1 MVDLARTEE
10 QMLAEIGW
18 AASSTAEWT
27 STTSG
32 NGSAPDGPWRLTGRT
47 PDELLGIL
55 RKAFSS
61 RYAHLP
67 KAHVSA
73 DLIYLVKKGLGNAY
87 KWGNTRDSQKLLR
100 VSTIVTDIGAVIKI
114 SDQGDG
120 FDPGH
125 VVEQFARHERYFSH
139 AGSGFSHF
147 HNTTSVISY
156 ADGGRTLLIRFLC
169 DAEAGRVISEN
180 NGNGANGKG
189 LKKRWIDLT
198 HLRLHDHVKVKGAV
212 RSDGSFTALKVS
224 LKPVE
229 ELAVIQAQLRH
240 VENNGHRVIRILH
253 ATLTLSDNTQIVDLE
268 PVHLD
273 FGALRAGQIVEVTG
287 RYSLAEGF
295 SPVKLQLRNGSSP
308 DHAVLKGR
316 IEAIN
321 RADGTFRVLGVTVTT
336 DDQTELFD
344 KR

>member
-18 AASSTAEWT
+18 VASSTAEWAPA
-27 STTSG
+27 TSG
-32 NGSAPDGPWRLTGRT
+32 DGSTPDGPWRLTGRT
-47 PDELLGIL
+47 PDHLLEIL
-55 RKAFSS
+55 RKALSS
-61 RYAHLP
+61 RYAHLS
-67 KAHVSA
+67 KARVSA
-73 DLIYLVKKGLGNAY
+73 DLIYLLKKGLGNAY
-87 KWGNTRDSQKLLR
+87 KWGNKRDSQKLLR
-100 VSTIVTDIGAVIKI
+100 VSTVVTDIGAVVKI
-114 SDQGDG
+114 SDEGDG
-120 FDPGH
+120 FDPGR
-125 VVEQFARHERYFSH
+125 VVEQFARHERYFRH

-147 HNTTSVISY
+147 HHTTSVISY

-169 DAEAGRVISEN
+169 DAAAGRITGEH
-180 NGNGANGKG
+180 NGNAANGKG

-198 HLRLHDHVKVKGAV
+198 HLQLHDHVKVKGAV
-212 RSDGSFTALKVS
+212 RSDGRFTALKVS

-240 VENNGHRVIRILH
+240 VENNGRRVIRVLH
-253 ATLTLSDNTQIVDLE
+253 ATLTLSDSTEIVDLE

-287 RYSLAEGF
+287 RYSLEEGF
-295 SPVKLQLRNGSSP
+295 SPVKLQLRNGLSP

-321 RADGTFRVLGVTVTT
+321 QADGTFRVLGMTVTT
-336 DDQTELFD
+336 NDQTELFD